1 MENIKHLI
9 INAYIAPMINFLM
22 YWLMQT
28 PLQSLDKA
36 YLFVIA
42 GTIGVVFTI
51 IALGVPMD
59 IVTLLFQT
67 QFCPGET
74 FKEKWKYRMEQ
85 RKTRKAIIQRE
96 WPNSF
101 GYKYLNQLNY
111 MGVFLFTL
119 SAFFLKSADFLG
131 MGFLFLILI
140 IVRDNRIKKKFNYE
154 LYTNIDL
161 ALNLIVIYITILLM
175 IHYALNHSLR

>member
-1 MENIKHLI
+1 MENIKYLI
-9 INAYIAPMINFLM
+9 TKAYIAPMINFLM

-28 PLQSLDKA
+28 PLQSLDEA

-51 IALGVPMD
+51 IVLGVPMD

-85 RKTRKAIIQRE
+85 RKTRKAIIQKE
-96 WPNSF
+96 WPNGF
-101 GYKYLNQLNY
+101 LYRYLNKLNY
-111 MGVFLFTL
+111 MG
-119 SAFFLKSADFLG
+119 AFIISLGAILLKSVSFLCIG
-131 MGFLFLILI
+131 IPIFILV
-140 IVRDNRIKKKFNYE
+140 IVHNNRIKKRFNYE
-154 LYTNIDL
+154 LYANTDL
-161 ALNLIVIYITILLM
+161 ALNLVAFYIMMFLL
-175 IHYALNHSLR
+175 IHYVLNHNLR